1 MAIYLDNAEFKI
13 ELTGGQIV
21 LTERSIEKSRETGE
35 LFTRYRTPRFFTQPE
50 WLFLHLLRK
59 KICEKDVSTFAE
71 LRDNIKAAER
81 HVIGIA
87 EELKDA
93 LKAVKQ
99 E

>member
-1 MAIYLDNAEFKI
+1 MAIYLDNAEFKV

>member
-21 LTERSIEKSRETGE
+21 LTELSLEKSRETGE
-35 LFTRYRTPRFFTQPE
+35 FFARYRSPRFFTQPE

-59 KICEKDVSTFAE
+59 KICEKDVNTFAE
-71 LRDNIKAAER
+71 LRDNIKTAEK
-81 HVIGIA
+81 HVVGIA
-87 EELKDA
+87 GELKAA
-93 LKAVKQ
+93 LKAAKQ

>member
-1 MAIYLDNAEFKI
+1 MAIYLDGGKF
-13 ELTGGQIV
+13 ELKVSDGQLI
-21 LTERSIEKSRETGE
+21 LSERCPNKSRETGE
-35 LFTRYRTPRFFTQPE
+35 MSYVSKNYKFFTQPE

-59 KICEKDVSTFAE
+59 KISEKDVNTFAE

-87 EELKDA
+87 EELKEA
-93 LKAVKQ
+93 LKSLKQ

>member
-1 MAIYLDNAEFKI
+1 MPIYLDDEQFKV

-35 LFTRYRTPRFFTQPE
+35 LFTRYRAPRFFTQPE

-59 KICEKDVSTFAE
+59 KICEKDVNTFAE

-87 EELKDA
+87 GELKEA

>member
-1 MAIYLDNAEFKI
+1 MSIYLDDDQFKV

-21 LTERSIEKSRETGE
+21 LTERSIETSRETGE
-35 LFTRYRTPRFFTQPE
+35 LFTRYRAPRFFTQPE
-50 WLFLHLLRK
+50 WLFLYLLRK
-59 KICEKDVSTFAE
+59 KICEKDVNTFAE
-71 LRDNIKAAER
+71 LRDNIKAAEK

-87 EELKDA
+87 GELKEA

>member
-87 EELKDA
+87 GELKEA
-93 LKAVKQ
+93 LKALKQ